1 MGVLTVDGTLLTGSF
16 LQNAATTTDTIPLLG
31 RRHPHD
37 PSSTTFA
44 EGYAAMDFDTPMHI
58 YAAGFGGEHSA
69 CLALPREIF

>member
-16 LQNAATTTDTIPLLG
+16 LQDATKDPLLG
-31 RRHPHD
+31 RRHHHRD
-37 PSSTTFA
+37 PSLTLA
-44 EGYAAMDFDTPMHI
+44 EAYDAMDFDTPVHV